1 MTVFTN
7 PADAAGDAA
16 AEYIAAILDMLGDRS
31 PIDVLNHT
39 AEALRDM
46 IRGVDARVL
55 ARPEAAGRW
64 SATGVIAHLADSELV
79 WSNRLRFALAEDRP
93 TFVGYDQDRWADR
106 LGYED
111 RNADEELALFEAVRA
126 SNLARLEAADEADM
140 ERAGVHPER
149 GEETVRHMLRLYA
162 GHDLVHL
169 AQARRI
175 LGSTTIGE
183 IGDLRGEEA
192 DHG

>member
-7 PADAAGDAA
+7 PAAAAGDAA

-31 PIDVLNHT
+31 PLDVLEHT
-39 AEALRDM
+39 GEALRDM
-46 IRGVDARVL
+46 IRGVDANVL
-55 ARPEAAGRW
+55 AQPEAAGRW
-64 SATGVIAHLADSELV
+64 SATAVIAHLADSELV

-106 LGYED
+106 LGYAD
-111 RNADEELALFEAVRA
+111 RDAAAELALFEAVRA
-126 SNLARLEAADEADM
+126 SNLALLRAADEADM

-149 GEETVRHMLRLYA
+149 GEETVGHLLQLYA

-175 LGSTTIGE
+175 LGSATAGE
-183 IGDLRGEEA
+183 
-192 DHG
+192 

>member
-16 AEYIAAILDMLGDRS
+16 ADYIRAILDMLGDRS
-31 PIDVLNHT
+31 AVDVLEHT

-46 IRGVDARVL
+46 IRGVDSDVL

-64 SATGVIAHLADSELV
+64 SATAVIAHMVDSELV
-79 WSNRLRFALAEDRP
+79 WSNRLRFVVAEDHP
-93 TFVGYDQDRWADR
+93 QFVGYDQDLWAER
-106 LGYED
+106 LDYASRD
-111 RNADEELALFEAVRA
+111 ASEELALFEAVRA
-126 SNLARLEAADEADM
+126 SNLALIERLDAADLQ
-140 ERAGVHPER
+140 RAGVHPER
-149 GEETVRHMLRLYA
+149 GEETVEHMLRLYA

-175 LGSTTIGE
+175 LGSSTGTE
-183 IGDLRGEEA
+183 
-192 DHG
+192 

>member
-31 PIDVLNHT
+31 PLDILKHT
-39 AEALRDM
+39 VEALRDM
-46 IRGVDARVL
+46 VRGVDAQVL

-64 SATGVIAHLADSELV
+64 SATAVIAHLADSELV
-79 WSNRLRFALAEDRP
+79 WSNRLRFVLAEDRP
-93 TFVGYDQDRWADR
+93 MFVGYDQDRWADR
-106 LGYED
+106 LGYANRD
-111 RNADEELALFEAVRA
+111 ATEELALFETVRA
-126 SNLARLEAADEADM
+126 SNLALLEVADEADM

-149 GEETVRHMLRLYA
+149 GEETVGHMIRLYA

-175 LGSTTIGE
+175 LGSATIVE
-183 IGDLRGEEA
+183 
-192 DHG
+192 

>member
-31 PIDVLNHT
+31 PFDVLRHT
-39 AEALRDM
+39 TEALRDM

-64 SATGVIAHLADSELV
+64 SVTAVIAHLVDSELV
-79 WSNRLRFALAEDRP
+79 WSNRLRFVLAEDRP
-93 TFVGYDQDRWADR
+93 TFVGYDQDRWAAR
-106 LGYED
+106 LGYAD
-111 RNADEELALFEAVRA
+111 RDATRELALFEAVRA
-126 SNLARLEAADEADM
+126 SNLALLEAADEADL

-149 GEETVRHMLRLYA
+149 GEETVEHMIRLYA

-175 LGSTTIGE
+175 LGSTAIGE
-183 IGDLRGEEA
+183 
-192 DHG
+192 